1 MRIYIMDRKV
11 QILEG
16 GQEDKTSMIWVLQNY
31 KSVPRKC
38 LGLKGQHLIII
49 SDLITWEA
57 IKSKNLMSFFFG
69 STLWDLSSQPRMEPG
84 PQQWKCWVLTTRQPV
99 FRIPKN

>member
-1 MRIYIMDRKV
+1 MTIMERKV

-31 KSVPRKC
+31 ESMPGKC

-49 SDLITWEA
+49 SDLITWE
-57 IKSKNLMSFFFG
+57 
-69 STLWDLSSQPRMEPG
+69 
-84 PQQWKCWVLTTRQPV
+84 
-99 FRIPKN
+99 